1 MVKSILT
8 KKEPEKRLLARI
20 TRTGGRGNLGRI
32 TVRHR
37 GGGARK
43 LYRKVTFGQ
52 VQLGQKGRVSSF
64 EYDPGRNAWI
74 MLVEY
79 QDGSKYYMLAPHGI
93 QVGDEIVCDE
103 KADVRPGNR
112 MRLKNIPSGEQVH
125 NIELIPGR
133 GGVLVRAA
141 GNSAKVNAHEGKYAQ
156 LVFPSSEI
164 RKVLGE
170 SFASIGIVSNPEFL
184 AEGKAVYDFTH
195 PDKIVVGAHSPAAFS
210 MMRKV
215 YTGRVR
221 TYIPVVETDWET
233 AEMIKYAN
241 NSFLATKISFMNEI
255 ANICDKVGADVRI
268 VAQAMGM
275 DYRINPRFLNPGIG

>member
-1 MVKSILT
+1 MVKGILT
-8 KKEPEKRLLARI
+8 KKRPEKRLLVRI
-20 TRTGGRGNLGRI
+20 AKTGGRGNLGRI

-43 LYRKVTFGQ
+43 LYRKVMFGQ
-52 VQLGQKGRVSSF
+52 VKLGQTGRVSSL

-79 QDGSKYYMLAPHGI
+79 EDLSADKAGGLKYYMLAPHGI

-103 KADVRPGNR
+103 KTEVRLGNR
-112 MRLKNIPSGEQVH
+112 MRLKNIPSGEQVY

-141 GNSAKVNAHEGKYAQ
+141 GNSAKVNAHEGKYTQ

-170 SFASIGIVSNPEFL
+170 SFASIGIVSNPEF
-184 AEGKAVYDFTH
+184 
-195 PDKIVVGAHSPAAFS
+195 
-210 MMRKV
+210 
-215 YTGRVR
+215 
-221 TYIPVVETDWET
+221 
-233 AEMIKYAN
+233 KYARVKN
-241 NSFLATKISFMNEI
+241 AGRARLKGRRPHVRGSAMN
-255 ANICDKVGADVRI
+255 AADHPHGGGEGRT
-268 VAQAMGM
+268 
-275 DYRINPRFLNPGIG
+275 GIGLKYPKTPWGKHALGVKTRRAKKWTNVFILERRKKKKKK

>member
-103 KADVRPGNR
+103 KADERPGNR

-170 SFASIGIVSNPEFL
+170 SFASIGIVSNPEF
-184 AEGKAVYDFTH
+184 
-195 PDKIVVGAHSPAAFS
+195 
-210 MMRKV
+210 
-215 YTGRVR
+215 
-221 TYIPVVETDWET
+221 
-233 AEMIKYAN
+233 KYARVKN
-241 NSFLATKISFMNEI
+241 AGRARLKGRRPHVRGSAMNAADHPHGGGEGRTPIGLKYPKTPWGKPTLGVKTRRAKKWTNTFILARRK
-255 ANICDKVGADVRI
+255 KKRKK
-268 VAQAMGM
+268 
-275 DYRINPRFLNPGIG
+275 